1 MAQFNAPSN
10 QVPPPALDDEALTVL
25 ASCAAN
31 LEEKLGAAFVVSTVS
46 KTNGTLE
53 FRGTAPGF
61 QVVSVRVL
69 APAGEAPR
77 VDAIIAAVLSPGA
90 DGTPALA
97 CNMMM
102 GADCQPGSG
111 CKF

>member
-1 MAQFNAPSN
+1 MLLHLSCC
-10 QVPPPALDDEALTVL
+10 ALFA
-25 ASCAAN
+25 AAN
-31 LEEKLGAAFVVSTVS
+31 AAAPVPKVYIMMGQSNMLGEG
-46 KTNGTLE
+46 KRMGMTNGTLE

-97 CNMMM
+97 CNVMM

>member
-1 MAQFNAPSN
+1 MASFGGAYYPM
-10 QVPPPALDDEALTVL
+10 DEEVLSVL
-25 ASCAAN
+25 ASGAAN
-31 LEEKLGAAFVVSTVS
+31 LEEKLGGPFVATTVS
-46 KTNGTLE
+46 KTNRFHFE

-61 QVVSVRVL
+61 AVVSVRVL

>member
-1 MAQFNAPSN
+1 M
-10 QVPPPALDDEALTVL
+10 
-25 ASCAAN
+25 
-31 LEEKLGAAFVVSTVS
+31 VSTVS

>member
-1 MAQFNAPSN
+1 MASFGGAYYPM
-10 QVPPPALDDEALTVL
+10 DEEVLSVL

-31 LEEKLGAAFVVSTVS
+31 LEEKLGGPFVATTVS
-46 KTNGTLE
+46 KTNRFHFE

>member
-1 MAQFNAPSN
+1 MAQFNAPSD
-10 QVPPPALDDEALTVL
+10 QVPPLDDEALTVL

-31 LEEKLGAAFVVSTVS
+31 LKEKLGAAFVVSTVS

-77 VDAIIAAVLSPGA
+77 VDAIIAAVLSPVA